1 MQNLYVR
8 LGRRSAPKELRPSTP
23 ALPLACLL
31 FLAAATASLAT
42 AQTSAPRRTVWDGA
56 YTEAQAAR
64 GAMAF
69 TQSCAGCHALGAQG
83 KAPIAGEAFWKSFAQ
98 KNVGDLLEFVSKYMP
113 NGTPG
118 SLSESTYNDVVALIL
133 KSNGFPAG
141 ATELARNTN
150 ADVQII
156 PKDGSTVLPAD
167 TLIRVVGCLARSG
180 SDWVVTSATPPERAE
195 RPGGEDA
202 TRPLGTRTLP
212 LKFVLTRL
220 DPLAGSRI
228 AVSGLLIG
236 ADGADGINVTTV
248 TRVAPKCP

>member
-1 MQNLYVR
+1 MQNLSVR
-8 LGRRSAPKELRPSTP
+8 PGRRSPRNGLPPSTS
-23 ALPLACLL
+23 AFPLAGLL
-31 FLAAATASLAT
+31 FLAAATASLVT
-42 AQTSAPRRTVWDGA
+42 AQTSTPRRTVWDGA

-69 TQSCAGCHALGAQG
+69 SQSCAGCHALGAQG
-83 KAPIAGEAFWKSFAQ
+83 KAPLAGEAFWKSFAQ

-118 SLSESTYNDVVALIL
+118 SLSEPTYDDIVAIIL

-156 PKDGSTVLPAD
+156 PKDGSTALPAD
-167 TLIRVVGCLARSG
+167 TLVRVVGCLARSG

-202 TRPLGTRTLP
+202 TRPLGSRTMP
-212 LKFVLTRL
+212 LKFVLSSL
-220 DPLAGSRI
+220 DSIAGSRV

-248 TRVAPKCP
+248 NRVAPKCP